1 MRRLHKNLPDP
12 GGDVLNYPF
21 RTSQDEQVMVQLT
34 LAYAALLI
42 FTAPLAEALEMGVA
56 FDVARGII
64 HRGEEPK
71 LPEKIHWRRHMV
83 DGLRWL
89 LVAAIYALP
98 GLIAFFGGIGWVI
111 VTYGWPSA
119 GLDGWPGIR
128 QGWPVMLGGLLV
140 GAVLGA
146 LGSWFSVAAAMHMV
160 RTGRLRS
167 AFHVGGWGRVMLADL
182 GGWFRAAVY
191 STLLGLGISATQ
203 VVASL
208 PTAPI
213 IFLPALI
220 AAFSSAY
227 HRLVVV
233 ALYAQQYRKCM
244 EQMSKDGAGGAIG
257 EMEKRGLQ
265 KSI

>member
-1 MRRLHKNLPDP
+1 MRPAQRPAQRVLAMRRLHKNLPDP

-42 FTAPLAEALEMGVA
+42 FTGPLAEALEMGVA

-64 HRGEEPK
+64 HHGEEPR
-71 LPEKIHWRRHMV
+71 LPEKIDWRRHML

-89 LVAAIYALP
+89 LVAAVYALP
-98 GLIAFFGGIGWVI
+98 GLAAFFGSIAWVI
-111 VTYGWPSA
+111 FTYGWPSR
-119 GLDGWPGIR
+119 GLAGWPGIT
-128 QGWPVMLGGLLV
+128 QGWPVMVGGLLV

-146 LGSWFSVAAAMHMV
+146 LGSGFSVAAAMHMV

-167 AFHVGGWGRVMLADL
+167 AFHVVGWGRVLMADL
-182 GGWFRAAVY
+182 GGWVRAALY

-208 PTAPI
+208 PAAPL

-220 AAFSSAY
+220 AAFSSVY
-227 HRLVVV
+227 HRLVIV
-233 ALYAQQYRKCM
+233 ALYAQQYRIAIKKVQE
-244 EQMSKDGAGGAIG
+244 EQIIK
-257 EMEKRGLQ
+257 K
-265 KSI
+265 